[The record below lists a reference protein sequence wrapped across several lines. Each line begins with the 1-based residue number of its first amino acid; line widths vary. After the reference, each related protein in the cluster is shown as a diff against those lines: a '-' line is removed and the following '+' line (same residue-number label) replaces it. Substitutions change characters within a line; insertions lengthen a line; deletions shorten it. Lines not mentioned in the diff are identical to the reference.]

1 VDSDNKLHREIDQET
16 FRKKAFTRSEGFV
29 NRKELDEI
37 DSSGE
42 ANQSMTDQVTKGK
55 MAGNFEA
62 KS

>member
-1 VDSDNKLHREIDQET
+1 MSKMDKYTAPRTVVSGVT
-16 FRKKAFTRSEGFV
+16 
-29 NRKELDEI
+29 KEDEI